1 MPHLTFMHIWEEY
14 LTQNTFFSL
23 PFKACVAATKV
34 ELGPEEAPKFMR
46 KGQVGDWKN
55 RFTPQLVQKFE
66 AWEAKGLENCTMKFT
81 FEPPGL

>member
-1 MPHLTFMHIWEEY
+1 MIWEEY
-14 LTQNTFFSL
+14 SYTKHIFF
-23 PFKACVAATKV
+23 FKACVAATKV

-81 FEPPGL
+81 FEPGL